1 MSQKVYVIQTD
12 TNRYRVDPPT
22 IRVTAG
28 HDFQLVNATT
38 QGLVVRL
45 PKGSVS
51 ADADR
56 EFVVARGKKQAIN
69 TIHQPNNETRAYR
82 YRVRMDS
89 GEEAEGHS
97 DPILIIE
104 H

>member
-12 TNRYRVDPPT
+12 TNSYRVDPPT
-22 IRVTAG
+22 IRVTGG
-28 HDFQLVNATT
+28 HEFHLVNATT

-45 PKGSVS
+45 PKGSAS
-51 ADADR
+51 ADADI
-56 EFVVARGKKQAIN
+56 EHAVARGKKQSID
-69 TIHQPNNETRAYR
+69 TIPQPNNETRAYR
-82 YRVRMDS
+82 YRVKMDS
-89 GEEAEGHS
+89 GEEAEGNS